1 METLDKIAE
10 LSART
15 ELKFEYIHGE
25 IVPKEDQKPLSD
37 ELINYILSD
46 EFDLQKLLTI
56 YDMPK
61 TSYNHKKI
69 IAQLKHIIAAQINL
83 ELHEYYLGDLEIK
96 AKFLGTFY
104 IPDLAFTLVRDE
116 IYDENGAL
124 ENPISI
130 IEVLS
135 PATEKKDRNEKK
147 KDYQNIESL
156 QEYVLIAQDSYKI
169 EQFLRKGKTS
179 WITKVYD
186 SAEQT
191 CILTVGVKIK
201 LSELYKHANFDLK

>member
-37 ELINYILSD
+37 ELINYILSN
-46 EFDLQKLLTI
+46 EFDFKKLLTI

-61 TSYNHKKI
+61 TSINHRRI
-69 IAQLKHIIAAQINL
+69 ISQLTAMIHQQINGTPFAI
-83 ELHEYYLGDLEIK
+83 YVNDMIVSSK
-96 AKFLGTFY
+96 WLGTFY
-104 IPDLAFTLVRDE
+104 IPDLTFTLLNDE

-124 ENPISI
+124 ENPTSI

-201 LSELYKHANFDLK
+201 LSELYKNTNFETK